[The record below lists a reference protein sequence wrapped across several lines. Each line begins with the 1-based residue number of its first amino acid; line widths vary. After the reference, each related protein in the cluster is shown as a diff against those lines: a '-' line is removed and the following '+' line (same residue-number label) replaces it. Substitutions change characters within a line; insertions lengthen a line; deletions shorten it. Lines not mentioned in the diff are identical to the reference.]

1 MSKLAALKQKK
12 STSTVTKINESLTAN
27 NLSDALSGGDET
39 AEPTRKARNKTNRT
53 IPFATRVSQEFDD
66 SFRRIAFENKLKHAE
81 LMEKMLEMYKKHEL

>member
-27 NLSDALSGGDET
+27 NLSDALDGSEEK
-39 AEPTRKARNKTNRT
+39 AEAPRKARNKTNRT

-81 LMEKMLEMYKKHEL
+81 LMEQMLELYKKHEL